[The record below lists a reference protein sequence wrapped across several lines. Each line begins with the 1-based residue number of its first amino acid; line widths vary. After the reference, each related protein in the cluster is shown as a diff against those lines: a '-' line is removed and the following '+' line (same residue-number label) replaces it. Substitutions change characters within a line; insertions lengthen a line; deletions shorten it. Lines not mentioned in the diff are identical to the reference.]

1 MGRLESFKQRGR
13 NRKSK
18 QRNPFVVIACEGKKN
33 RTERKYFENFGNR
46 NCIVRFSK
54 GSSTDPIG
62 IVNDLINFID
72 NEIGRVEND
81 KYYAVFDTDLNKN
94 IQSQIEEAK
103 RIAIEKGVEII
114 TSTPTFEFWY
124 ILHYGYT
131 TKSYISSDDVQDDI
145 KTKIKDY
152 SKSMNVYP
160 LLVEKTEEAISNSKK
175 VEKYHLELGQAL
187 DNENCNP
194 YTSVYKVVEELNRR
208 KNKSIG

>member
-1 MGRLESFKQRGR
+1 MGRLENFKQRGR
-13 NRKSK
+13 NRKNK
-18 QRNPFVVIACEGKKN
+18 RENPFIVIACEGKTNK
-33 RTERKYFENFGNR
+33 TERKYFENFSSR
-46 NCIVRFSK
+46 NCIVRFSN

-62 IVNDLINFID
+62 IVEDLINFID

-103 RIAIEKGVEII
+103 ELARNNGVEII

-131 TKSYISSDDVQDDI
+131 TKNYVSSDDVQNDI
-145 KTKIKDY
+145 KTQIENY
-152 SKSMNVYP
+152 SKNMNVYP
-160 LLVEKTEEAISNSKK
+160 ILRDKTEDAINNAKK

-194 YTSVYKVVEELNRR
+194 YTSVYKIVEELNRR
-208 KNKSIG
+208 NKN